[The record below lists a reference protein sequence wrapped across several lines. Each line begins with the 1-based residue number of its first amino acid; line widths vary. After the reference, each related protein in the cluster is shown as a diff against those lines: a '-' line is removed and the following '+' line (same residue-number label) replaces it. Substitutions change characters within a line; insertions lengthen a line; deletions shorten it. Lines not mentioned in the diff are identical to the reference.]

1 MVPVKAIFMLERESV
16 GEIAS
21 RRNGE
26 LCNAWHTV
34 HLRRPSLEDTM
45 PMDGG
50 FYCQVV
56 LNEDFK
62 VIPFFS
68 FDKRTGLLVVDEIH
82 LPRNS
87 IRCSD
92 AAVNGE
98 IIRAQPCA
106 RTLAERDQKK

>member
-1 MVPVKAIFMLERESV
+1 MVPVKAILILERESV

-26 LCNAWHTV
+26 LRNSWHTV

-50 FYCQVV
+50 FYRQVV
-56 LNEDFK
+56 FNEDFK
-62 VIPFFS
+62 IVSFFS
-68 FDKRTGLLVVDEIH
+68 FDKRTGLLVVDEIY

-106 RTLAERDQKK
+106 RTSAERDQKE